1 MTGNIR
7 AGYFANG
14 GGKVA
19 APTSSSDCLSGKSCG
34 QCTTDSTTGRPAY
47 STGGASSCAACPA
60 VSGTLASRATGVY
73 GAYPSVHTSINN
85 CYAYFTDS
93 DDNAT
98 FSTLCYYNSTD
109 GVYGGTNSA
118 CQIYAPTKC
127 AAGKYNTIQ
136 NASEWLSYGNY
147 ASCKGVDCMKGKVCT
162 NTTAGYYSP
171 ADALTQTACAAG
183 SYSSAGASSCTACPA
198 GKTTSG
204 TGTAFSTDANTT
216 CATSCSSIANMDT
229 WNTQTWNSSNNSV
242 TNLCTVATC
251 KAGAYKSG
259 NSCPVCAAN
268 TYSVAGASSCTSCNT
283 TNGYAN
289 SGDTIASHA
298 GEASCKT
305 TCSAGNWVGSAR
317 AACSSVG
324 NGYYSTAS
332 QTISQ
337 GSTGSRSAC
346 SALSS
351 EYTNSDSGRDATTDC
366 FLNTSAKKYVAT
378 AKNNQVWCAENGYCP
393 GSVKVYYNSVGGRT
407 ACGTGL
413 FAPAKSYRS
422 QQCGHKM
429 HVDGADFND
438 VIYLHSDKVTTPS
451 FNVNWNDKTWYA
463 NMTLTETNM
472 NVNSSHKFK
481 ANYNGKTY
489 YVCDDTTC
497 DPNNP

>member
-1 MTGNIR
+1 
-7 AGYFANG
+7 
-14 GGKVA
+14 
-19 APTSSSDCLSGKSCG
+19 
-34 QCTTDSTTGRPAY
+34 
-47 STGGASSCAACPA
+47 
-60 VSGTLASRATGVY
+60 
-73 GAYPSVHTSINN
+73 
-85 CYAYFTDS
+85 
-93 DDNAT
+93 
-98 FSTLCYYNSTD
+98 
-109 GVYGGTNSA
+109 
-118 CQIYAPTKC
+118 
-127 AAGKYNTIQ
+127 
-136 NASEWLSYGNY
+136 
-147 ASCKGVDCMKGKVCT
+147 MKGKVCT
-162 NTTAGYYSP
+162 NTTAGYYS
-171 ADALTQTACAAG
+171 AEGATEQTACAAG
-183 SYSSAGASSCTACPA
+183 SYSSAGASACTACPA

-216 CATSCSSIANMDT
+216 CATGCSSIANMDT
-229 WNTQTWNSSNNSV
+229 WNKQTWNSSNNSV

-366 FLNTSAKKYVAT
+366 FLNTTPKKYVAT
-378 AKNNQVWCAENGYCP
+378 AKSNQVWCAENGYCP
-393 GSVKVYYNSVGGRT
+393 GSVKVYYNSTGGRT